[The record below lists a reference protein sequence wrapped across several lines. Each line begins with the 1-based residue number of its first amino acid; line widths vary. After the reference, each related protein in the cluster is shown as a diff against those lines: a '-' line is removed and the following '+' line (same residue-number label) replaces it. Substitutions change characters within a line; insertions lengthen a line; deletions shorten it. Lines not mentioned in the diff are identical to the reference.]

1 MTKKEFTKF
10 ELARMRRTAQNVEGF
25 LKQRNKLEE
34 KKAKIEEELEIVNQQ
49 IELTDAPTVAMT
61 SYHTED
67 IIKKVV
73 TPTDQVDKNGNIIK
87 KVTFEFIYPD
97 TIIPPVTPNENT
109 VNEETNGDN
118 VVSTFGTLD
127 ESDKSD
133 YNTSGALVSDGT
145 DVVATMD

>member
-10 ELARMRRTAQNVEGF
+10 ELARMKRTAQNVEGF
-25 LKQRNKLEE
+25 LKQKNKLET
-34 KKAKIEEELEIVNQQ
+34 KMAKIEEELAIVNQQ

-61 SYHTED
+61 GYHTED

-97 TIIPPVTPNENT
+97 TIVPPVTDEEAPANVEEAT
-109 VNEETNGDN
+109 ASDVEESSEET
-118 VVSTFGTLD
+118 TEATETL
-127 ESDKSD
+127 
-133 YNTSGALVSDGT
+133 
-145 DVVATMD
+145 

>member
-10 ELARMRRTAQNVEGF
+10 ELARMKRTAQNVEGF
-25 LKQRNKLEE
+25 LKQKNKLEE
-34 KKAKIEEELEIVNQQ
+34 KKAKIEEELAVINQQ

-61 SYHTED
+61 GYHTED

-97 TIIPPVTPNENT
+97 TIIPPVTDVAEEEAPVDT
-109 VNEETNGDN
+109 EETIANDGELSEKETEAEVD
-118 VVSTFGTLD
+118 GTL
-127 ESDKSD
+127 
-133 YNTSGALVSDGT
+133 
-145 DVVATMD
+145 

>member
-10 ELARMRRTAQNVEGF
+10 ELARMKRTAQNVEGF
-25 LKQRNKLEE
+25 LKQKNKLEE
-34 KKAKIEEELEIVNQQ
+34 KKAKIEKELAIVNQQ

-61 SYHTED
+61 GYHTED

-97 TIIPPVTPNENT
+97 TIVPPVTDVAE
-109 VNEETNGDN
+109 EETTDKVEITTASN
-118 VVSTFGTLD
+118 VEEPSEEITDTAETL
-127 ESDKSD
+127 
-133 YNTSGALVSDGT
+133 
-145 DVVATMD
+145 

>member
-10 ELARMRRTAQNVEGF
+10 ELARLKRTAQNVEGF
-25 LKQRNKLEE
+25 LKQKNKLEE
-34 KKAKIEEELEIVNQQ
+34 KKAKIEEELSIINQQ

-61 SYHTED
+61 GYHTED

-97 TIIPPVTPNENT
+97 TIIPPVKEEPVVDAPSSTENDKNTINEN
-109 VNEETNGDN
+109 D
-118 VVSTFGTLD
+118 F
-127 ESDKSD
+127 
-133 YNTSGALVSDGT
+133 AL
-145 DVVATMD
+145 

>member
-25 LKQRNKLEE
+25 LKQKNKLKE
-34 KKAKIEEELEIVNQQ
+34 KKAKIEEELAVINQQ

-61 SYHTED
+61 GYHTED

-97 TIIPPVTPNENT
+97 TIVPPVTSNENT
-109 VNEETNGDN
+109 VSEETNGDN

-133 YNTSGALVSDGT
+133 YSTSGALVSDGT

>member
-10 ELARMRRTAQNVEGF
+10 ELARMKRTAQNVEGF
-25 LKQRNKLEE
+25 LKQKNKLEE
-34 KKAKIEEELEIVNQQ
+34 KKAKIEGELAIINQQ

-61 SYHTED
+61 GYHTED

-97 TIIPPVTPNENT
+97 TIVPPTLSSESAEEILEPSIEGISESTSSDIDGENIGET
-109 VNEETNGDN
+109 EE
-118 VVSTFGTLD
+118 
-127 ESDKSD
+127 
-133 YNTSGALVSDGT
+133 
-145 DVVATMD
+145 

>member
-10 ELARMRRTAQNVEGF
+10 ELARMKRTAQNVEGF
-25 LKQRNKLEE
+25 LKQKNKLEA
-34 KKAKIEEELEIVNQQ
+34 KKAKIEAELAEINEQ

-61 SYHTED
+61 GYHTED

-97 TIIPPVTPNENT
+97 TIVPPQLQ
-109 VNEETNGDN
+109 EETTASD
-118 VVSTFGTLD
+118 VEDSDVEDSSEETT
-127 ESDKSD
+127 ESIEE
-133 YNTSGALVSDGT
+133 
-145 DVVATMD
+145 

>member
-10 ELARMRRTAQNVEGF
+10 ELARMKRTAQNVEGF
-25 LKQRNKLEE
+25 LKQKNKLEE
-34 KKAKIEEELEIVNQQ
+34 KKAKIEEELAIINQQ

-61 SYHTED
+61 GYHTED

-97 TIIPPVTPNENT
+97 TIVPPVTDVAE
-109 VNEETNGDN
+109 EETTDK
-118 VVSTFGTLD
+118 VEITTASDVEEPSEEITDTAETL
-127 ESDKSD
+127 
-133 YNTSGALVSDGT
+133 
-145 DVVATMD
+145 

>member
-10 ELARMRRTAQNVEGF
+10 ELARLKRTAQNVEGF
-25 LKQRNKLEE
+25 LKQKNKLEE
-34 KKAKIEEELEIVNQQ
+34 KKAKIEEELSIISQQ

-61 SYHTED
+61 GYHTED

-97 TIIPPVTPNENT
+97 TIVPPVKEEPIVDALSSTENNENT
-109 VNEETNGDN
+109 INEND
-118 VVSTFGTLD
+118 F
-127 ESDKSD
+127 
-133 YNTSGALVSDGT
+133 AL
-145 DVVATMD
+145 

>member
-10 ELARMRRTAQNVEGF
+10 ELARLKRTAQNVEGF
-25 LKQRNKLEE
+25 LKQKNKLEE
-34 KKAKIEEELEIVNQQ
+34 KKAKIEEELSVINQQ

-61 SYHTED
+61 GYHTED

-97 TIIPPVTPNENT
+97 TIIPPVKEEPVVDALSSTENDENTINEN
-109 VNEETNGDN
+109 D
-118 VVSTFGTLD
+118 F
-127 ESDKSD
+127 
-133 YNTSGALVSDGT
+133 AL
-145 DVVATMD
+145 

>member
-10 ELARMRRTAQNVEGF
+10 ELARLKRTAQNVEGF
-25 LKQRNKLEE
+25 LKQKNKLEE
-34 KKAKIEEELEIVNQQ
+34 KKAKIEEELSIINQQ

-61 SYHTED
+61 GYHTED

-97 TIIPPVTPNENT
+97 TIIPPVKEEPIVDATSSTENDETTINEN
-109 VNEETNGDN
+109 D
-118 VVSTFGTLD
+118 F
-127 ESDKSD
+127 
-133 YNTSGALVSDGT
+133 AL
-145 DVVATMD
+145 

>member
-10 ELARMRRTAQNVEGF
+10 ELARLKRTAQNVEGF
-25 LKQRNKLEE
+25 LKQKNKLEE
-34 KKAKIEEELEIVNQQ
+34 KKTKIEEELNIINQQ

-61 SYHTED
+61 GHHTED

-97 TIIPPVTPNENT
+97 TIIPPVKEEPVVDAPSSTENDENTINEN
-109 VNEETNGDN
+109 D
-118 VVSTFGTLD
+118 F
-127 ESDKSD
+127 
-133 YNTSGALVSDGT
+133 AL
-145 DVVATMD
+145 

>member
-10 ELARMRRTAQNVEGF
+10 ELARMKRTAQNVEGF
-25 LKQRNKLEE
+25 LKQKNKLEE
-34 KKAKIEEELEIVNQQ
+34 KKAKIEEELAIINQQ

-61 SYHTED
+61 GYHTED

-97 TIIPPVTPNENT
+97 TIIPPVKEEAVVNTPSSTENDENTINEN
-109 VNEETNGDN
+109 D
-118 VVSTFGTLD
+118 F
-127 ESDKSD
+127 
-133 YNTSGALVSDGT
+133 AL
-145 DVVATMD
+145 

>member
-10 ELARMRRTAQNVEGF
+10 ELARMKRTAQNVEGF
-25 LKQRNKLEE
+25 LKQKNKLEE
-34 KKAKIEEELEIVNQQ
+34 KKAKIEKELAIVNQQ

-61 SYHTED
+61 GYHTED

-97 TIIPPVTPNENT
+97 TIVPPVTDVAE
-109 VNEETNGDN
+109 EETTDK
-118 VVSTFGTLD
+118 VEMTTASDVEEPSEEITDTAETL
-127 ESDKSD
+127 
-133 YNTSGALVSDGT
+133 
-145 DVVATMD
+145 

>member
-10 ELARMRRTAQNVEGF
+10 ELARMKRTAQNVEGF
-25 LKQRNKLEE
+25 LKQKNKLEE
-34 KKAKIEEELEIVNQQ
+34 KKAKIEEELAIVNQQ

-61 SYHTED
+61 GYHTED

-97 TIIPPVTPNENT
+97 TIVPPTSVEELESEKSSNIEDDNITINEN
-109 VNEETNGDN
+109 D
-118 VVSTFGTLD
+118 F
-127 ESDKSD
+127 
-133 YNTSGALVSDGT
+133 AI
-145 DVVATMD
+145 

>member
-10 ELARMRRTAQNVEGF
+10 ELARMKRTAQNVEGF
-25 LKQRNKLEE
+25 LKQKNKLEE
-34 KKAKIEEELEIVNQQ
+34 KKAKIEEELAIVNQQ

-61 SYHTED
+61 GYHTED

-97 TIIPPVTPNENT
+97 TIVPPALVPESA
-109 VNEETNGDN
+109 EETLGSSVERISEPTSSDVNG
-118 VVSTFGTLD
+118 
-127 ESDKSD
+127 ESIEE
-133 YNTSGALVSDGT
+133 TEE
-145 DVVATMD
+145 